1 MLTDAQVRNAKPAAK
16 PYKLSDAA
24 GLYLF
29 VRPTGSKQWRF
40 DYKFNARRKT
50 LTIGTYPY
58 TSLQEARQSLHEAK
72 NALSKSIDPA
82 LKPASATFKDVAE
95 EWLKKLENEGDAA
108 PTMEKKRWLLSYAY
122 PYIGNRN
129 LTDITAPELLRVL
142 RKLEGP
148 GKYESAKRLRSVL
161 SRVFRYGIATARAER
176 DPAADLRGAL
186 TAPKIRHRAAFTE
199 PDDIKTLLLAIDDY
213 QGSQTIKF
221 ALQFLALTF
230 VRPGELRHAE
240 WTEIQG
246 EEWRVP
252 AHKMK
257 MKLPHIVP
265 LSRQALAIIEQSRAI
280 NGNATYVFP
289 SLVSPERPM
298 SENTLNV
305 ALRRLGFAQDEM
317 CSHGFRTMA
326 STRLNEM
333 NWHPD
338 AIERQLAH
346 RPINQV
352 RAAYNQAQY
361 LPERQRMMQAWA
373 DYLDELRKS
382 SATSQRTG

>member
-1 MLTDAQVRNAKPAAK
+1 LRTRATR
-16 PYKLSDAA
+16 
-24 GLYLF
+24 
-29 VRPTGSKQWRF
+29 RPPWK
-40 DYKFNARRKT
+40 
-50 LTIGTYPY
+50 
-58 TSLQEARQSLHEAK
+58 
-72 NALSKSIDPA
+72 
-82 LKPASATFKDVAE
+82 
-95 EWLKKLENEGDAA
+95 
-108 PTMEKKRWLLSYAY
+108 KKRWLLSYAY
-122 PYIGNRN
+122 PFIGNRN

-186 TAPKIRHRAAFTE
+186 TAPKVKHRAALTE
-199 PDDIKTLLLAIDDY
+199 PDDIKTLMLAIDDY
-213 QGSQTIKF
+213 QGSQTIRF
-221 ALQFLALTF
+221 ALEFLALTF

-246 EEWRVP
+246 EEWRIP

-265 LSRQALAIIEQSRAI
+265 LSRQALAIIEQSRSI
-280 NGNATYVFP
+280 NGDATYVFP
-289 SLVSPERPM
+289 SLFSPERPL
-298 SENTLNV
+298 SENTLNL

-346 RPINQV
+346 RPANQV

-361 LPERQRMMQAWA
+361 LPERRLMMQSWA
-373 DYLDELRKS
+373 DYLDQLRS
-382 SATSQRTG
+382 GTLEQTA